1 MNLEIPKKA
10 GLYIVSLKNDD
21 PISVNANDPRIAD
34 KAIKVTKAN
43 CKFGKAKNL
52 AQRKKNYDKVF
63 GETNVSFKPLVLM
76 SEIKEAEKSVLQMLN
91 QHRIRGRTG
100 RKNEWLEKISPNE
113 VKQIVFL
120 TLDLRSFAYMGL
132 DKYGQLDYSLMRD
145 SEGTPFSFE
154 SHVLNNDGAPVFNKD
169 GSFRN
174 RPREPIDE
182 VMQ

>member
-1 MNLEIPKKA
+1 MEIPKKA

-52 AQRKKNYDKVF
+52 ARRKKNYDKVV
-63 GETNVSFKPLVLM
+63 GQHNVTFKPLVIM
-76 SEIKEAEKSVLQMLN
+76 EEIDEAEKAILKMLGEY
-91 QHRIRGRTG
+91 RIRGRTG
-100 RKNEWLEKISPNE
+100 RKNEWLENINPSE

-120 TLDLRSFAYMGL
+120 NLDLRSFAYMGL

-145 SEGTPFSFE
+145 SMGTRFSSE
-154 SHVLNNDGAPVFNKD
+154 SHVLNSEGTPVLIKMEVF
-169 GSFRN
+169 G
-174 RPREPIDE
+174 IDQE
-182 VMQ
+182 SRLTK